1 MSTTPDFPSFFKA
14 LWGYDPFPWQTM
26 LAERVA
32 QPQGRWPR
40 AIDLPTAAGKT
51 ACIDAAIY
59 ALACQAETPVA
70 ERTAPRRIWFVVDR
84 RIVVDE
90 AFDRA
95 MAVTDKLHKADSG
108 PLKEVAERL
117 RIVGGTRRELPPLAV
132 ARLRGGIL
140 RDYGWSRL
148 PSQPAVITS
157 TVDQLGSRLMFR
169 GYGHSHLAAPIFA
182 GLAANDSLVVLDE
195 AHCSIPF
202 LQTLHSIATYRG
214 DAWAESPLKT
224 PFDFTFLSAT
234 PPQDIREDAR
244 FPGAEREVALKHDEL
259 LKRLNASKVAE
270 LIPPK
275 PERRKDTDP
284 LIAEA
289 AENALSFVK
298 GGKRR
303 VAVIVNRVRT
313 AEKVFNELER
323 RKEKDKVDVKVVLLT
338 GRIRPFER
346 DRLVNKWKPFL
357 KASKPEDPGRP
368 ILFVSTQCIEVGADF
383 SFDALVTECAS
394 LDALRQRFGRLDR
407 MGEARTS
414 PAAILIREQDAKDGG
429 DDPVYGA
436 ALSKTWALLS
446 DKASE
451 HEGRKIDFGFKALDA
466 ALEDVED
473 PSSYLAPKPDAP
485 VLLPAHLD
493 LLCQTA
499 PTPHPDP
506 DIQIYLHGKDRSSPE
521 VRVLWRS
528 DLSEDRTENWIETIS
543 LCPPISGEML
553 SVPLHRFRN
562 WLAKRKD
569 ANDDADVEGIRDSTD
584 ESPEG
589 VRPFLLWRGRDRT
602 KVSNDANKIR
612 PNDVIVLPAN
622 SNYAIAGLGQA
633 PREAFE
639 WGFGADYLDLWE
651 RAYDDAGRPPA
662 LRIHREVLKPWLS
675 CPQLSELIT
684 LAEDPACER
693 KTLQQAIDAVT
704 AERPADDASAQPPRW
719 LIRRLRK
726 IRKRRF
732 VAHPDGGV
740 IALSRSTRPRKV
752 SEPDL
757 FADDDD
763 LTSALTP
770 ADGKE
775 VSLEKHSMS
784 VKYVVKRLATLC
796 LPDGFTD
803 WLQRAAY
810 YHDVGKLD
818 ERFQVMLRHGNMI
831 GVADAEEPLAKS
843 ADVPVSSSRRRA
855 IRKASGL
862 PEKFRHE
869 MLSLQLA
876 QRHAPL
882 PEDESAAALILHLI
896 ASHHGHARPFAP
908 ICLDPEPPSV
918 KGHLGEIALEIS
930 ADERSA
936 SIPAHHLGSG
946 LSERFWQLT
955 RRYGWWGLAYLEA
968 ILRLGDWYGSEFI
981 KTGEDAEL

>member
-1 MSTTPDFPSFFKA
+1 MSTMPDFPAFFKA
-14 LWGYDPFPWQTM
+14 LWGNDPFPWQTM
-26 LAERVA
+26 LAGRVA
-32 QPQGRWPR
+32 QGRWPQ

-70 ERTAPRRIWFVVDR
+70 ERTAPRRIWFIVDR

-95 MAVTDKLHKADSG
+95 RAVAGKLRTATSG
-108 PLKEVAERL
+108 TLKEVAERL
-117 RIVGGTRRELPPLAV
+117 RRVGGTRFPLAV
-132 ARLRGGIL
+132 ARMRGGIL

-202 LQTLHSIATYRG
+202 LQTLRSIAVDPAYRG
-214 DAWAESPLKT
+214 EAWAESPLKT
-224 PFDFTFLSAT
+224 PFAFTFLSAT
-234 PPQDIREDAR
+234 PPQDIREES
-244 FPGAEREVALKHDEL
+244 FPGAEREAALNHDEL
-259 LKRLNASKVAE
+259 RKRLEASKVAE
-270 LIPPK
+270 LIPAKPK
-275 PERRKDTDP
+275 GGKNTDP
-284 LIAEA
+284 LVAKA
-289 AENALSFVK
+289 ADKALSFIR
-298 GGKRR
+298 GGQRR

-313 AEKVFNELER
+313 AEEVAQELER
-323 RKEKDKVDVKVVLLT
+323 RKREVEGGANVVLLT

-357 KASKPEDPGRP
+357 EASKPKEPESP

-407 MGEARTS
+407 MGRAGTS
-414 PAAILIREQDAKDGG
+414 NAAILIREQDAKDSG
-429 DDPVYGA
+429 DDPVYEA
-436 ALSKTWALLS
+436 ALSKTWALLN

-466 ALEDVED
+466 ALEEVED
-473 PSSYLAPKPDAP
+473 LSSYLAPKPDAP

-499 PTPHPDP
+499 ATPHPDP
-506 DIQIYLHGKDRSSPE
+506 DIQLYLHGKARGSPE

-528 DLSEDRTENWIETIS
+528 DLSEDRTEIWVETIS
-543 LCPPISGEML
+543 LCPPAGGEML

-562 WLAKRKD
+562 WLAKSEA
-569 ANDDADVEGIRDSTD
+569 ANDDADVEGVPDRPDASPDSD
-584 ESPEG
+584 
-589 VRPFLLWRGRDRT
+589 RPFLVWRGRDRSE
-602 KVSNDANKIR
+602 VSNDANKIR
-612 PNDVIVLPAN
+612 PNDVVVLPAAYGIN
-622 SNYAIAGLGQA
+622 GLGQPPHDTGA
-633 PREAFE
+633 ARE
-639 WGFGADYLDLWE
+639 WGFGKDALDLWE
-651 RAYDDAGRPPA
+651 HAHDNAGRPSA
-662 LRIHREVLKPWLS
+662 LRIHREVLKPWLM
-675 CPQLSELIT
+675 CPGVSELIT
-684 LAEDPACER
+684 LAEDPAWER
-693 KTLQQAIDAVT
+693 KTLRHAIDAVISGQ
-704 AERPADDASAQPPRW
+704 PADDASEQLPQW
-719 LIRRLRK
+719 LVRQLRK
-726 IRKRRF
+726 VRRRRP
-732 VAHPDGGV
+732 VHHPDGGV
-740 IALSRSTRPRKV
+740 IALSRSTRPRRV

-775 VSLEKHSMS
+775 VSLEEHSRS
-784 VKYVVKRLATLC
+784 VKYVVKRLAALC

-818 ERFQVMLRHGNMI
+818 GRFQIMLRHGNE
-831 GVADAEEPLAKS
+831 VAAADADEPLAKS
-843 ADVPVSSSRRRA
+843 ANVPVSSSHRRA
-855 IRKASGL
+855 IREASRL

-908 ICLDPEPPSV
+908 ICLDPEPPPV
-918 KGHLGEIALEIS
+918 KGRLGEITLEIS
-930 ADERSA
+930 AEERSA

-981 KTGEDAEL
+981 KTGEEAEL